1 MLMKRMPLVQ
11 VSSGNKSLGKNVSP
25 HKGCT
30 GEAMSVVKSVEKL
43 KHSTLSNSKLERY
56 LYLQTE

>member
-1 MLMKRMPLVQ
+1 M
-11 VSSGNKSLGKNVSP
+11 SLGKNVSP

-30 GEAMSVVKSVEKL
+30 GEAMSVVKSVEKP

-56 LYLQTE
+56 LYLRT